1 MSVELKVTLVGEDPQ
16 QQAAFN
22 DPAPVASNAPS
33 IPPVQ
38 PATLPSPPP
47 VQSSAVASTGGSHS
61 EVTPPPVQSTEPS
74 SQAASIPP
82 PLPAWHV
89 QAPPVQGQEQRLIDS
104 IDQLIESIDALTGI
118 STQQRNP
125 RSQPATQ
132 PGSQAHQSIGNVFE
146 KIAQSIDKKLDDLGV
161 AHTSVGNMVSNLTH
175 LLTGAGSRVTKA
187 ASTFIDPMIGRAAG
201 GVASRAAAG
210 AATEAAAG
218 VAAAGAGEAAA
229 AGAGMAAVAAA
240 TNPVTLALVGFAAG
254 VAATA
259 LTVKMFMDAVE
270 AAANELEDLSPQI
283 AGVRAQ
289 HEVTM
294 ELARLDRAKRIG
306 GDVAGLEQARNRIN
320 ESMYEI
326 QTKIYEQVLQ
336 ATPALIGILN
346 AVNVLARQADLAIQ
360 SVATGKAMIDGDP
373 ANDHQAAMELAKSAA
388 ALANAVNEF
397 KDVMPERK
405 WDRDPAFDELLGMG
419 QANKPKAPRK
429 GNGLGGGP

>member
-22 DPAPVASNAPS
+22 DPTPVASNAPS

-132 PGSQAHQSIGNVFE
+132 PGQPTQVSTGNFFDKFARTIDR
-146 KIAQSIDKKLDDLGV
+146 KIDDLGL
-161 AHTSVGNMVSNLTH
+161 AHTSVGNMVSNLTNMVA
-175 LLTGAGSRVTKA
+175 GAGSRVTKA
-187 ASTFIDPMIGRAAG
+187 ASSFVEPVVNGAASIAGRTAATAGTAEVAG
-201 GVASRAAAG
+201 GAAAASG
-210 AATEAAAG
+210 ATTG
-218 VAAAGAGEAAA
+218 VAAA
-229 AGAGMAAVAAA
+229 AGAVALPLVAVAAA
-240 TNPVTLALVGFAAG
+240 AAASALS
-254 VAATA
+254 
-259 LTVKMFMDAVE
+259 LKMFMDAVE
-270 AAANELEDLSPQI
+270 RAAGELEDLSPQI

-306 GDVAGLEQARNRIN
+306 GDVANLDHARHRIT

-326 QTKIYEQVLQ
+326 QTKIYELVLKGS
-336 ATPALIGILN
+336 PILERVLDAL
-346 AVNVLARQADLAIQ
+346 NVLIRTVDVG
-360 SVATGKAMIDGDP
+360 VATTSSAIATLTPDPTDDQPAAKA
-373 ANDHQAAMELAKSAA
+373 LAEASIE
-388 ALANAVNEF
+388 LANALIEFGNNEHHHANHG
-397 KDVMPERK
+397 
-405 WDRDPAFDELLGMG
+405 RDPIFDELLGIG

-429 GNGLGGGP
+429 GNGLGGGM